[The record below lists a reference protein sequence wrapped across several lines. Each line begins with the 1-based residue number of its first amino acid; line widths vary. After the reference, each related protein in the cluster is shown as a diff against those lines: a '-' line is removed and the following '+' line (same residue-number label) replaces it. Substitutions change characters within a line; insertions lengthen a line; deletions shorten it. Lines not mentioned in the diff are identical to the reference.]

1 MPLHYDRDHSKFY
14 TSVNKYDSK
23 LSSNF
28 FMHILFNMN
37 SYSYCDIIVNL
48 LQLKVSYLEIHL
60 DEVRD
65 LLSNTAEE
73 IHIREDDR
81 GNTVVQ
87 GNPFQRLNLNF

>member
-1 MPLHYDRDHSKFY
+1 M
-14 TSVNKYDSK
+14 VAVK
-23 LSSNF
+23 LLPNEF
-28 FMHILFNMN
+28 I
-37 SYSYCDIIVNL
+37 

-87 GNPFQRLNLNF
+87 GNSFQPLNLDFFASLP